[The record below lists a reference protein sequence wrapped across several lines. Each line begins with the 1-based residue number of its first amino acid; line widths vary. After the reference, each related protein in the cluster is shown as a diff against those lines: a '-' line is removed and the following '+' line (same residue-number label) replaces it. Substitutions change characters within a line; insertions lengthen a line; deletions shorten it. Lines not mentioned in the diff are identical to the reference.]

1 MIKVEHFYC
10 CSLKNASIVFAW
22 GIIAFQLLQLISII
36 LIKTGVVVVEDDVD
50 LGKFV
55 ISDESFYTEVV
66 VFILWILAAVICYYG
81 VEKKKPNFMIPIIV
95 LIPLGIVLQLISL
108 GISFTGFSLAYFII
122 GVLLFTYAWICFFT
136 YWQQLK
142 KSLTLDMN
150 VTKNSMNT
158 NMNIDMTV

>member
-36 LIKTGVVVVEDDVD
+36 LIKTGVVVVEDDDD

-66 VFILWILAAVICYYG
+66 VIILWILAAVICYYG